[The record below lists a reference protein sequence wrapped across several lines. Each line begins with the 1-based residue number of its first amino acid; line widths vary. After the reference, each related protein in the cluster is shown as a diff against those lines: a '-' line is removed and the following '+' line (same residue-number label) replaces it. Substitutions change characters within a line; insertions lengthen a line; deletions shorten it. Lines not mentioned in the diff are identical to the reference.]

1 MRPALLL
8 SMLALA
14 LAFAPTIHSKDA
26 EATLL
31 PAWMSGHWCSR
42 DATSQ
47 GDEYWLPEAGGLMVG
62 LSRTVSAGRKTQFE
76 FLRIELIDGVPTYL
90 AQPQGRTATAFK
102 RSDNGDNW
110 IRFENPAHDFPQRIE
125 YRREGEALHAEI
137 AGPGKDGEEFSI
149 PFEFRRCAD

>member
-8 SMLALA
+8 SIIALV
-14 LAFAPTIHSKDA
+14 FAPSIHAKDT
-26 EATLL
+26 ETLLL
-31 PAWMSGHWCSR
+31 PAWMSGHWCNR
-42 DATSQ
+42 DAGSQ
-47 GDEYWLPEAGGLMVG
+47 GDEYWLPEAGGLMIG
-62 LSRTVSAGRKTQFE
+62 LSRTVAAGQKTQFE

-102 RSDNGDNW
+102 RSDSGDNW

-125 YRREGEALHAEI
+125 YRREGAALHAKI
-137 AGPGKDGEEFSI
+137 TGPGEDGKDFSI